1 MIRGDLFRPLPH
13 SAFVEVTLT
22 PLRLWESDFAAWGRE
37 RPAWPSGLVEA
48 VKVHKSQVEWAC
60 SVFADSPPP
69 LSATRHL
76 YSHPCWLLACLF
88 LACLFVSLFVCLSV
102 CLRLAVLV
110 LVLLLLLFKLLQRL
124 FLLFLLLLVWLVML
138 LLLGCCYCY
147 SSCYGYF
154 FYYSCCCWYCW

>member
-88 LACLFVSLFVCLSV
+88 LDCLFVCLSV
-102 CLRLAVLV
+102 LLSSVSCSCACVV
-110 LVLLLLLFKLLQRL
+110 VIVIQVVIVIFFIIIVVVGIVGNVFVGLLLLLFKLL
-124 FLLFLLLLVWLVML
+124 
-138 LLLGCCYCY
+138 
-147 SSCYGYF
+147 
-154 FYYSCCCWYCW
+154 